1 MSRSRKLRYGSSMS
15 IPSAVRAT
23 VLERFKQMN
32 SRYRDVVMCA
42 SAIGL
47 RFDLTVLLTATAY
60 CDQDVRAGIDLACNL
75 GLVVA
80 NEDTLDGYAFR
91 HALMRDIIYAEL
103 LMVRMRPLHRRIVR
117 GLERTYASG
126 GASLS
131 ELAYHAWASGNPRKS
146 LRYNERAGDE
156 AISLRAGGDARVYFT
171 RARNLLDVDSTA
183 YRRLTGKLYA
193 ITEAEPPDP
202 G

>member
-1 MSRSRKLRYGSSMS
+1 
-15 IPSAVRAT
+15 
-23 VLERFKQMN
+23 
-32 SRYRDVVMCA
+32 MCA
-42 SAIGL
+42 CAIGL
-47 RFDLTVLLTATAY
+47 RFDLPVLLATAAHREE
-60 CDQDVRAGIDLACNL
+60 DVRAGIDLACGL

-80 NEDTLDGYAFR
+80 DEGALECYAFR
-91 HALMRDIIYAEL
+91 HALTRDIIYAEL
-103 LMVRMRPLHRRIVR
+103 LAVRMRPLHRRIVR
-117 GLERTYASG
+117 ALERTYAPG
-126 GASLS
+126 DASLS

-156 AISLRAGGDARVYFT
+156 AVSLRAGQDARVYFI

-183 YRRLTGKLYA
+183 YRRLTGKLRA

>member
-1 MSRSRKLRYGSSMS
+1 MSRSPKVRYRSGMV
-15 IPSAVRAT
+15 IPAAVQAT
-23 VLERFKQMN
+23 VLDRFRQMD

-47 RFDLTVLLTATAY
+47 RFDLPVLLVAAAY
-60 CDQDVRAGIDLACNL
+60 GEEEVRTGIDLACRL
-75 GLVVA
+75 GLIVA
-80 NEDTLDGYAFR
+80 NECAPDRYAFR
-91 HALMRDIIYAEL
+91 HALTRDIIYAEL
-103 LMVRMRPLHRRIVR
+103 LAVRMRPLHGRIVR
-117 GLERTYASG
+117 ALERTYAPG

-146 LRYNERAGDE
+146 LLYNERAGDE
-156 AISLRAGGDARVYFT
+156 AMALRAGRDARVYFI

-183 YRRLTGKLYA
+183 YRRLTGKLCA